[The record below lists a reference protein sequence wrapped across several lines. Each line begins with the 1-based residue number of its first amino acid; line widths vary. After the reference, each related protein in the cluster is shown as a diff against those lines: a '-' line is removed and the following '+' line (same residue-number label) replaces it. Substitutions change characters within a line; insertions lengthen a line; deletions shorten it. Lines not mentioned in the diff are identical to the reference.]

1 LELESMTRVTFVT
14 GNGWRHD
21 EAQRLLSGLHVERSR
36 IALDKGASLELE
48 DVARARVKDAF
59 RQLQVPCFVENTGM
73 FLETA
78 DAFAGARF
86 KRLVEELGEAAFA
99 ERYAGARG
107 ETRVVVAYTADGEQV
122 QLFGGQSS
130 GKVADAP
137 RGEGGYG
144 WDRLWIP
151 DGFERTLSELKSSKY
166 VVNMR
171 LLPFLELGAEL
182 RGSGFD
188 GVFESHVT
196 VAACDESAFARTCDE
211 LGVKALFI
219 SLPRGKTPRQPMTGA
234 HHRGPLADI
243 MRVVHE
249 LARELVKAGFEVI
262 RTKIEAVGPHRD
274 LPHSD
279 AAAEAAPGSN
289 YFEHHAKVVLPS
301 VESEPTIAAAFA
313 GLGAYLSRGAPR
325 ADGVEQRFL
334 TLRSWGLGQAS
345 ADARFDRVLALAA
358 ELGLALRNRV
368 REYTVYDSSLEVDAG
383 WMA

>member
-1 LELESMTRVTFVT
+1 MTRVTFVT

-36 IALDKGASLELE
+36 IALAKGDASELE
-48 DVARARVKDAF
+48 DIASARVRDAF
-59 RQLQVPCFVENTGM
+59 RQLQAPCFVENTGM
-73 FLETA
+73 FLDTA

-86 KRLVEELGEAAFA
+86 KRLVEELGEEAFA

-107 ETRVVVAYTADGEQV
+107 MTRVVVAYTADGEQV
-122 QLFGGQSS
+122 RLFTGQSS
-130 GKVADAP
+130 GKVAAAP
-137 RGEGGYG
+137 RGDGGYG

-151 DGFERTLSELKSSKY
+151 DGFERTLAELKSSKY

-171 LLPFLELGAEL
+171 LLPFLELAAEL
-182 RGSGFD
+182 RGTGFD

-196 VAACDESAFARTCDE
+196 VAACDEAAFAETCDE

-219 SLPRGKTPRQPMTGA
+219 SLPQGKTPRQPMTGA
-234 HHRGPLADI
+234 HHRGPLHEI
-243 MRVVHE
+243 MLVVHE
-249 LARELVKAGFEVI
+249 LARALVKAGFEVI

-274 LPHSD
+274 LPQTD
-279 AAAEAAPGSN
+279 AEAAAAPRSN

-301 VESEPTIAAAFA
+301 AESEPAIAAAFA
-313 GLGAYLSRGAPR
+313 GLGAYLSRGAAR
-325 ADGVEQRFL
+325 SDGVELRFV
-334 TLRSWGLGQAS
+334 TLRSWGLGQTS

-358 ELGLALRNRV
+358 ELGLPLRNRL

>member
-1 LELESMTRVTFVT
+1 MTRVTFVT

-21 EAQRLLSGLHVERSR
+21 EAKRLLSGLHVERSR
-36 IALDKGASLELE
+36 IALGKGDSPELVAIAS
-48 DVARARVKDAF
+48 ARVQDAF

-73 FLETA
+73 FLEAA

-86 KRLVEELGEAAFA
+86 KRLVEELGEQGFAA
-99 ERYAGARG
+99 RYAGARG
-107 ETRVVVAYTADGEQV
+107 VTRVVVAYTADGEQV
-122 QLFGGQSS
+122 RLFEGQSS
-130 GKVADAP
+130 GRVASEP
-137 RGEGGYG
+137 RGDGGYG

-151 DGFERTLSELKSSKY
+151 DGYERTLAELKSSKY

-171 LLPFLELGAEL
+171 LLPFLSLGAEL

-196 VAACDESAFARTCDE
+196 VAACDEAAFAQTCDA

-219 SLPRGKTPRQPMTGA
+219 SLPRGKTMRQPMTGA
-234 HHRGPLADI
+234 HHRGPLPDI
-243 MRVVHE
+243 LLTVHE

-274 LPHSD
+274 LPQTD
-279 AAAEAAPGSN
+279 EAARSAPASN

-301 VESEPTIAAAFA
+301 AESEAAIAAAFA

-325 ADGVEQRFL
+325 SDGLELRFV

-345 ADARFDRVLALAA
+345 ADARFDRVLALAG
-358 ELGLALRNRV
+358 ELGLPLRNRL
-368 REYTVYDSSLEVDAG
+368 REYTVYDSALEVDAG